1 MLAFANGCVK
11 TIPDARGEAYCRLH
25 GAAAQ
30 SPRAKPELNRTP
42 MRTVAALLLALLLA
56 LAGVRTPAHAQN
68 GVPVPADAPA
78 AATAPPTVAPP
89 TVAPPTVAPPT
100 TAAPAA
106 GLSPADIERVLGL
119 LRDDARRAEFVGT
132 LEALLRAGGAAP
144 EPPGESLIP
153 LPPDSLGAQVLLGLS
168 DRVERLS
175 DQAIRALGAIYDL
188 PALLGWL
195 ESVWQSPWMRE
206 KALDAAATVAL
217 LLAAGLAGEWFVRRL
232 LAPLRRRLGEAGH
245 LGLWARLARALG
257 RFAVDLA
264 PVAAFVA
271 ATYGLILA
279 VQPQLTSRLILLT
292 VNNAWIA
299 VALAMAAAR
308 ALLAPSAA
316 ALRPIPLGDVAA
328 AYLVRWLRRILVVVV
343 FGFAAAEAGLV
354 LGMDATTHR
363 FVLKLMW
370 LIASAMII
378 VLIVQSRRAVRDVIR
393 APAAARGIWAVTRN
407 RVAELWHVVA
417 ILYVLA
423 AWLVLALEIEDGFE
437 RMLRISVATL
447 IVVGLAKGIED
458 ALRRAFDRALAG
470 WQAEPAPEAG
480 AGPGLGARAARYVPA
495 LRAVSIGL
503 LWLGA
508 ALLVFQS
515 WGISPL
521 EWFKGG
527 ALGARL
533 FAASVSIG
541 LTIVLAFLIWEA
553 ANIAIERHLERLS
566 RDAQTAKSAR
576 VRTLMPMLRTSL
588 MVAITLVAVL
598 TVLSEIGVNVAPLL
612 AGAGVIGIAVGFGS
626 QKLVQD
632 VITGAFLLFE
642 DAIAVGDV
650 IALGGQSGVVEQL
663 TIRSIRLRALDGSVH
678 IIPFSAVT
686 TVTNMTRDYGFAVF
700 DISVAYSADSDR
712 VASVLREI
720 GKEMREEDRWAA
732 VIREPLEVMG
742 VERLADS
749 AVIVRARFK
758 TDPGSRWA
766 VNREFLRRVKQR
778 FDVEG
783 IEIPF
788 PSRKVVVEGPSGMS
802 AQVRDA
808 AAAAGSG

>member
-1 MLAFANGCVK
+1 
-11 TIPDARGEAYCRLH
+11 
-25 GAAAQ
+25 
-30 SPRAKPELNRTP
+30 

-56 LAGVRTPAHAQN
+56 CAGGLPHAHAQ
-68 GVPVPADAPA
+68 DAPA
-78 AATAPPTVAPP
+78 APAPAP
-89 TVAPPTVAPPT
+89 
-100 TAAPAA
+100 TAAPAPPP
-106 GLSPADIERVLGL
+106 GLSPADIERVLNL

-144 EPPGESLIP
+144 EPAPESLIP

-175 DQAIRALGAIYDL
+175 DQAIAALRAIYDL

-206 KALDAAATVAL
+206 KALDALATVAL
-217 LLAAGLAGEWFVRRL
+217 LLAAGLAGEWLVRRL
-232 LAPLRRRLGEAGH
+232 LLPLRRRLGEAGH
-245 LGLWARLARALG
+245 LGLWARLARALA

-264 PVAAFVA
+264 PVAAFLA

-279 VQPQLTSRLILLT
+279 VQPQLTTRLILLS

-299 VALAMAAAR
+299 VALGMAAAR
-308 ALLAPSAA
+308 ALLAPTAA
-316 ALRPIPLGDVAA
+316 ALRPIPLSDEAA
-328 AYLVRWLRRILVVVV
+328 SYLVRWLRRILVVVV

-370 LIASAMII
+370 LVASAMII
-378 VLIVQSRRAVRDVIR
+378 VVIAQSRRGVRDVIR
-393 APAAARGIWAVTRN
+393 AAPEARGIWAVTRN

-423 AWLVLALEIEDGFE
+423 AWMVLALEIPDGFE
-437 RMLRISVATL
+437 RMLRISVASL
-447 IVVGLAKGIED
+447 IIIGLAKGIED
-458 ALRRAFDRALAG
+458 ALRRSLDRTLAG
-470 WQAEPAPEAG
+470 WQAEPTPEAG
-480 AGPGLGARAARYVPA
+480 TSVGARAAGYVPA
-495 LRAVSIGL
+495 LRVLSIGL

-508 ALLVFQS
+508 ALLLFQS
-515 WGISPL
+515 WGLSPL
-521 EWFKGG
+521 DWFKGG

-533 FAASVSIG
+533 VAASVSIG
-541 LTIVLAFLIWEA
+541 LTIGIAFLIWEV
-553 ANIAIERHLERLS
+553 ANAAIERHLAKLS

-576 VRTLMPMLRTSL
+576 VRTLMPMLRTTL

-598 TVLSEIGVNVAPLL
+598 TILSEIGVNVAPLL

-712 VASVLREI
+712 VATVLREI

-778 FDVEG
+778 FDAEG

-788 PSRKVVVEGPSGMS
+788 PSRKVVVEGPAGLSPQ
-802 AQVRDA
+802 AREA
-808 AAAAGSG
+808 AAAAGSGP